1 MKTIE
6 QKRAKVRKSQ
16 KALRKRLI
24 KQGICRD
31 CGQNPAAQIRT
42 DTRKRRPTFA
52 RNAGRS
58 AGTRLDGAALSKAQ
72 QESEERK

>member
-16 KALRKRLI
+16 KALRKKLI

-31 CGQNPAAQIRT
+31 CGQIS
-42 DTRKRRPTFA
+42 
-52 RNAGRS
+52 GRS
-58 AGTRLDGAALSKAQ
+58 GAHGHQETAADSLRRLPDEAQ
-72 QESEERK
+72 GPG

>member
-6 QKRAKVRKSQ
+6 QKRAQVRKLQ

-31 CGQNPAAQIRT
+31 CGQNPAALART
-42 DTRKRRPTFA
+42 DTRKRKPTLCEACRTKRRDQA
-52 RNAGRS
+52 RR
-58 AGTRLDGAALSKAQ
+58 RRAL
-72 QESEERK
+72 